1 MTKAEK
7 NQIIEILTKDL
18 NENSNFYLTDIGG
31 LTVERTGEL
40 RRLCFKRDVKL
51 KVVKNT
57 LLRIAMEKS
66 EKDLDAL
73 YETLKGPNSIMFT
86 ETGNVPAKLIK
97 EFRKKYKIEKP
108 VLKGAYVEESA
119 YIGEN
124 QLDVLENIK
133 SKNEVIA
140 DIIALLQSPAKN
152 VISALQSG
160 GHKLSGILETLSE
173 REA

>member
-86 ETGNVPAKLIK
+86 ETGNVPAKLINYQCNGRLSC
-97 EFRKKYKIEKP
+97 FSGRC
-108 VLKGAYVEESA
+108 VE
-119 YIGEN
+119 N
-124 QLDVLENIK
+124 TD
-133 SKNEVIA
+133 
-140 DIIALLQSPAKN
+140 
-152 VISALQSG
+152 
-160 GHKLSGILETLSE
+160 
-173 REA
+173 R